1 LTNKTMTPLT
11 IQEILELPIGSKVVV
26 ERMNTVHLP
35 VINCRVSEVNEEG
48 IELDCEVVN
57 GAHHFHSIC
66 INKTSTGNV
75 IYDRFTDVSEQVFLD
90 ESGVDRVYSDEATF
104 EFNKNREKFS
114 MIKLKPLESLSN
126 WHPGQKIQVTYDF
139 LAVLNA
145 RLKS

>member
-1 LTNKTMTPLT
+1 MTPLT

-35 VINCRVSEVNEEG
+35 VINCQVSEVNEEG

-75 IYDRFTDVSEQVFLD
+75 IYDRFTDVSEQVFFD
-90 ESGVDRVYSDEATF
+90 ESGVDRVYSDKATF
-104 EFNKNREKFS
+104 EFKKDRS
-114 MIKLKPLESLSN
+114 
-126 WHPGQKIQVTYDF
+126 WYPGQII
-139 LAVLNA
+139 
-145 RLKS
+145 